1 MLATL
6 GLCLAMAQTTSEPY
20 SEPLRPQFHF
30 TAQKGW
36 LNDPNGLVYFKGEY
50 HLFFQHNPFGTEWG
64 NMTWGHAVS
73 KDLVHWTQLPEA
85 IEPDALGTI
94 FSGSAAVDQH
104 GTAGFGNGALVCMYT
119 AAGGTNDASKGKP
132 FTQCL
137 AYSTD
142 GRTFHKFEG
151 NPVLP
156 HIEGENRDPKLIW
169 YSPTHTWILAL
180 YLDGNRYALFSS
192 IDLKHWTKTCDVD
205 MSGTSECPDF
215 FELPID
221 GGKKWVFWGANGNYR
236 VGRFDGKVFT
246 PETNPIRSN
255 FGNTSY
261 AAQTYFNDPKG
272 RRVQIAWLRDSNF
285 PDTAWN
291 QQMGFPAELK
301 LRATSQG
308 PRLSIYPVEEIKSLH
323 GPKLKGKDGWYASAS
338 GLLDIDARFEVPESG
353 VLALTVNGRTI
364 SYDVASQ
371 TLQALGKRASV
382 PPVLGRLDLRILAD
396 RASIEIYAQSGLVY
410 MPLFTLPETS
420 ERGFRVQTTRGWKA
434 EKMDVYVVRS
444 AW

>member
-1 MLATL
+1 
-6 GLCLAMAQTTSEPY
+6 MAQTSPEPY
-20 SEPLRPQFHF
+20 TEPLRPQFHF

-50 HLFFQHNPFGTEWG
+50 HLFFQHNPFGTQWG

-73 KDLVHWTQLPEA
+73 KDLVHWHQLAEA

-94 FSGSAAVDQH
+94 FSGSAVVDQH

-142 GRTFHKFEG
+142 GRTFQKFSG

-156 HIEGENRDPKLIW
+156 HIEAENRDPKVLW
-169 YSPTHTWILAL
+169 YSPTHTWVLAL
-180 YLDGNRYALFSS
+180 YLDGNRYALFTS
-192 IDLKHWTKTCDVD
+192 IDLKTWMKTCDVD
-205 MSGTSECPDF
+205 MPGTSECPDF

-221 GGKKWVFWGANGNYR
+221 GQKKWVFWGANGNYR
-236 VGRFDGKVFT
+236 VGSFDGKKFT
-246 PETNPIRSN
+246 PETGAIRSN

-272 RRVQIAWLRDSNF
+272 RRVQISWFQNSNF

-291 QQMGFPAELK
+291 QQMGFPTELK
-301 LRATSQG
+301 LRSTSEG
-308 PRLSIYPVEEIKSLH
+308 PRLAIYPVDEIKSLH
-323 GPKLKGKDGWYASAS
+323 GPKLVGKDGWFASTS
-338 GLLDIDARFEVPESG
+338 GLLDMSARFVVPESG

-364 SYDVASQ
+364 SYDVASH
-371 TLQALGKRASV
+371 TLQALGKRANV
-382 PPVLGRLDLRILAD
+382 PPVLDRLDLRILAD
-396 RASIEIYAQSGLVY
+396 RTSIEIYAQSGLVN
-410 MPLFTLPETS
+410 MPLFTLPETP
-420 ERGFRVQTTRGWKA
+420 ERGIRVQTSRGWKT
-434 EKMDVYVVRS
+434 EKLDVYELKS
-444 AW
+444 CWGK